1 MFLEVRLI
9 IAKQWQACTIR
20 ALAPPLF
27 SSVTRQTRRSPG
39 MSDCYVLS
47 CRTAPPPWSDTGYSV
62 SAIQMDNFCSF
73 CHLQKAI
80 ESLNTCGHPAILISY
95 QTYMRLSHCSGG
107 AAICILQHHSCKK
120 ETAATIAPAARTGLG
135 GRKGEATSDLEGIL
149 FGGIQPTRELLSVV
163 CFPIHCSRSS
173 ARTGMC
179 HGRNVRRVFRS
190 I

>member
-1 MFLEVRLI
+1 MKKKAANDANVNHNKVKKCTMNNMILGMFLEVRLTT
-9 IAKQWQACTIR
+9 AKQWQACTIR

-73 CHLQKAI
+73 CYLQKAI
-80 ESLNTCGHPAILISY
+80 ESLNTGGHPAILISY

-120 ETAATIAPAARTGLG
+120 ETAATIALAARTGLG
-135 GRKGEATSDLEGIL
+135 GSERGSHL
-149 FGGIQPTRELLSVV
+149 
-163 CFPIHCSRSS
+163 
-173 ARTGMC
+173 
-179 HGRNVRRVFRS
+179 
-190 I
+190 